1 MVISGGHLSGEG
13 ANAQH
18 AFSINAVTILL
29 KVYKVY
35 LFIYLAEIRFV
46 RGLVDTEVMVGQR
59 VTLTCETSDDVASV
73 DWLRNDEHL
82 ASRDQTGC
90 HAYELSAGAGRVHWL
105 TILSAARSDEAKYT
119 CTCGDDVTSGL
130 LLVEGASNALVII
143 IIIITSCCS
152 TYSERP
158 RRCCHLPN
166 DFGSRW
172 ISPILHNGQG
182 DFPPQHYHFPWGS
195 GPPPGVHNSSA
206 ISIGSA
212 VLAQL
217 TVVTNRQTDRAR
229 YICGHR

>member
-1 MVISGGHLSGEG
+1 MVISEGHLSGEG

-143 IIIITSCCS
+143 IIITSRCS

-158 RRCCHLPN
+158 RRCCTCRMTL
-166 DFGSRW
+166 
-172 ISPILHNGQG
+172 
-182 DFPPQHYHFPWGS
+182 
-195 GPPPGVHNSSA
+195 
-206 ISIGSA
+206 
-212 VLAQL
+212 
-217 TVVTNRQTDRAR
+217 DRAGYPLYFTVGR
-229 YICGHR
+229 EIPHPITTSLGDPGRHPESTTQTPSRSVQPF